1 MRQGIIGMIKG
12 FLFED
17 FKGFQRAELFLE
29 DISILIG
36 TNASG
41 KSNAIEGIEILSELA
56 TGKDLV
62 TILDGSRNSDSFVRG
77 GSKGCCRF
85 KSTSFGLGCLIDLN
99 SQNDLLY
106 KIRIKVGERVY
117 VESES
122 LSIVAN
128 GKMTSTG
135 NSVFSTK
142 TIVEPKSANIHVAIR
157 NGKQGPNPIIICSR
171 DTAVIHQLRNQPTND
186 NSVMSDNLKYIHLV
200 LENLRKI
207 LILSPNPEVMGGY
220 SRVSDNILKHDC
232 SNLSS
237 VLNTL
242 CENAD
247 KKETLLNI
255 IRQLPENEIYNM
267 GFLLPQ
273 NGDVLFYL
281 EEKYMSSFGKVY
293 ANQLSAGTLRAIA
306 VIAALLEEEEGSLII
321 IDEVD
326 NGLHPSRAKALVS
339 WMIEIKNERKVDIL
353 ITTHN
358 VSLLNSL
365 RGDML
370 LGVSVAY
377 RDHENGSSRI
387 IPFVDMDNHAY
398 ILAAGG
404 IGTAEEKDRLIMKE
418 TIQEPMPAWLE
429 A

>member
-1 MRQGIIGMIKG
+1 MIKG

-17 FKGFQRAELFLE
+17 FKGFQKAELFLE

-36 TNASG
+36 ANASG
-41 KSNAIEGIEILSELA
+41 KSNAIEGIEILSEIA

-62 TILDGSRNSDSFVRG
+62 TVLDGSRNSESFVRG

-85 KSTSFGLGCLIDLN
+85 KSTSFGLGCLVDLDIHH
-99 SQNDLLY
+99 DLLY

-117 VESES
+117 VDSES
-122 LSIVAN
+122 LSIVPN
-128 GKMTSTG
+128 GSMTNNG

-142 TIVEPKSANIHVAIR
+142 PVGEPKSVNIQVAIR
-157 NGKQGPNPIIICSR
+157 NGKHGSNLEITCLR
-171 DTAVIHQLRNQPTND
+171 DTSILHQLKNQPFEE
-186 NSVMSDNLKYIHLV
+186 NSVMAENVRYIKLVLDNLK
-200 LENLRKI
+200 KI
-207 LILSPNPEVMGGY
+207 FVLSPNPDAMGGY
-220 SRVSDNILKHDC
+220 CRVSDNVLKHDC
-232 SNLSS
+232 SNLSAA
-237 VLNTL
+237 LNTL
-242 CENAD
+242 CEDSD
-247 KKETLLNI
+247 KKDTLLNI
-255 IRQLPENEIYNM
+255 IRQLPENEIRNL
-267 GFLLPQ
+267 GFLLPG

-306 VIAALLEEEEGSLII
+306 VIAALLEEEEGSLVI

-326 NGLHPSRAKALVS
+326 NGLHPSRAQALIS
-339 WMIEIKNERKVDIL
+339 WMLEINRKRKVDIL
-353 ITTHN
+353 VTTHN

-365 RGDML
+365 KGETI

-377 RDHENGSSRI
+377 RDKNGSSQI

-404 IGTAEEKDRLIMKE
+404 IGSAEEKDYLIMKNNAFGKL
-418 TIQEPMPAWLE
+418 PDWLE
-429 A
+429 AKA